1 MNRYTIPFLALLV
14 LGSVNAQAA
23 GTHYEMQVDGL
34 ACPFCAYSIEK
45 KFKKIDGVEK
55 VNVEL
60 EAGKVMVD
68 VDEGTELTEPQ
79 MIELFKDAGFTYR
92 GMQSRPL

>member
-1 MNRYTIPFLALLV
+1 MNRYAIPLIALLV
-14 LGSVNAQAA
+14 LGSINAQAA

-45 KFKKIDGVEK
+45 KFKEVAGVEK

-60 EAGKVMVD
+60 EAGKVTVD

-79 MIELFKDAGFTYR
+79 VIKLFKDAGFTYR